1 MGKNKRKQLECLD
14 TRTNEVILVDSIEEV
29 LTYKWLVKAYEMG
42 IVKSFV
48 YQPITFEITKQVKYF
63 DGKKERVLFRPH
75 VYSPDFLIEINPN
88 CEQLKKEFKILFDNK
103 IYIDV
108 KGTFNKTQRSFS
120 IDQKIIYE
128 KFGYYIYKLIP
139 KDFMKKFGILEEFL
153 YTQKTK
159 KKSKVFD
166 GYPLIQDVFQS
177 VQI

>member
-1 MGKNKRKQLECLD
+1 MGKNKRKQIECLD
-14 TRTNEVILVDSIEEV
+14 TRTNQIVLVDSIEEV
-29 LTYKWLVKAYEMG
+29 LTYKWLVQAIELG
-42 IVKSFV
+42 IVKSFE

-75 VYSPDFLIEINPN
+75 VYSPDFLIEINPQH
-88 CEQLKKEFKILFDNK
+88 EQLKKEFKILFDNK
-103 IYIDV
+103 IYVDV

-120 IDQKIIYE
+120 IDQKIIYD

-159 KKSKVFD
+159 KKSKVFE
-166 GYPLIQDVFQS
+166 GYPLIQDVFQ
-177 VQI
+177 VQM